1 MTDGAA
7 SPIETE
13 LRRLIS
19 AAGPMPV
26 WKFMSLCL
34 SHPQHGYYV
43 TQDPFGTDGDFT
55 TAPEISQIFG
65 ELIGVWALSVW
76 RMMGSPENVRLV
88 ELGPGRGTMMKDA
101 LRALRVA
108 PDFREAIS
116 LHLVEASP
124 LLEGMQRDMLDSQA
138 IPAIWHRTLED
149 VPDGPLIVIANEF
162 FDALPVHQAVKQ
174 SDGWHERVVGLDN
187 AGNFAF
193 GIAPDRMAHF
203 ERVLSR
209 SVREAAVGDIY
220 EWRPDA
226 VAFDLARKVRHQ
238 GAALIIDYGPA
249 ESGIGDTLQAIGRHQ
264 YADVLKK
271 PGRVDITAHV
281 DFQAF
286 GMAAESMGA
295 SVQGPVT
302 QGDFLRNI
310 GIELRAQALKASA
323 SAQQATDIESGVARL
338 TQTGPTG
345 MGELFKVMAIA
356 DPRLG
361 KLPAFEG

>member
-1 MTDGAA
+1 MTNDA

-19 AAGPMPV
+19 VAGPMPV

-34 SHPQHGYYV
+34 GHPQHGYYV
-43 TQDPFGTDGDFT
+43 TQDPFGTGGDFI

-108 PDFREAIS
+108 PEFRKAIS
-116 LHLVEASP
+116 LHLVEVSP
-124 LLEGMQRDMLDSQA
+124 VLESIQREMLESQDV
-138 IPAIWHRTLED
+138 PVMWHRTIAD
-149 VPDGPLIVIANEF
+149 VPDGPLIVLANEF
-162 FDALPVHQAVKQ
+162 IDALPVHQAVKQ
-174 SDGWHERVVGLDN
+174 ADGWHERVVGLDS
-187 AGNFAF
+187 AGHFAF
-193 GIAPDRMAHF
+193 GIAPDRIAHF
-203 ERVLSR
+203 ERV
-209 SVREAAVGDIY
+209 VPKGAREAANGSIF

-226 VAFDLARKVRHQ
+226 FAFDIARKVRDQ
-238 GAALIIDYGPA
+238 GAALIIDYGHS
-249 ESGIGDTLQAIGRHQ
+249 ESGVGDTLQAIGRHQ
-264 YADVLKK
+264 YADVLKA

-281 DFQAF
+281 DFQAV

-302 QGDFLRNI
+302 QGEFLRHI
-310 GIELRAQALKASA
+310 GIELRAQGLKASA
-323 SAQQATDIESGVARL
+323 SAQQTADIESAVARL

-361 KLPAFEG
+361 KLPGFEE

>member
-1 MTDGAA
+1 MTDVAI

-19 AAGPMPV
+19 VAGPMPV

-34 SHPQHGYYV
+34 GHPQHGYYV
-43 TQDPFGTDGDFT
+43 TQDPFGAGGDFI

-65 ELIGVWALSVW
+65 ELIGVWSLSVW

-108 PDFREAIS
+108 PEFRNAIS

-124 LLEGMQRDMLDSQA
+124 VLESIQRDMLDSQEV
-138 IPAIWHRTLED
+138 PVLWHRTFED
-149 VPDGPLIVIANEF
+149 VPDGPLIILANEF
-162 FDALPVHQAVKQ
+162 IDALPVHQAVKQ
-174 SDGWHERVVGLDN
+174 ADGWHERVVGLDS
-187 AGNFAF
+187 AGHFAF
-193 GIAPDRMAHF
+193 GIAPDRIPHF
-203 ERVLSR
+203 ERVLPKSAR
-209 SVREAAVGDIY
+209 DAEIGAIY

-226 VAFDLARKVRHQ
+226 FAFDVARKVRHQ
-238 GAALIIDYGPA
+238 GAALFIDYGHS
-249 ESGIGDTLQAIGRHQ
+249 ESGVGDTLQAIGRHQ
-264 YADVLKK
+264 YADVLKT

-286 GMAAESMGA
+286 GLAAESMGA
-295 SVQGPVT
+295 SVQGPLT
-302 QGDFLRNI
+302 QGEFLRRI
-310 GIELRAQALKASA
+310 GIELRAQGLKASA
-323 SAQQATDIESGVARL
+323 SPQQAADIDSAVARL

-345 MGELFKVMAIA
+345 MGDLFKVMAIA

-361 KLPAFEG
+361 KLPGFEA